1 MSLKKDIVWRVALVY
16 FAILALSIWIFG
28 KVLYLQ
34 FVEKDKWEAKVE
46 NATIRDVKLPP
57 NRGDIYAD
65 DMRLLASSIPYYEIR
80 MDLKS
85 TALTSSVFNRNIDSL
100 SLCLSQ
106 LFRDKS
112 KEGYKNE
119 LIRARKNG
127 ERFYLIKRKVN
138 YIQLKKLK
146 QFPIFRLGRYKG
158 GFIYIQENERIRPIG
173 NLASRTIGRI
183 SKVKGGN
190 IVGIEG
196 AYDPVLTGVEGV
208 RLEQKLSGN
217 VWMPI
222 NERNEIEPKDGK
234 SVVTTIDIDLQDVA
248 ENALL
253 KQLKLHKAHHGS
265 AILMEVATGEVKAI
279 VNLTDTFGT
288 YMEYYNYAIGE
299 STEPGST
306 FKLPV
311 LIAAMEDGYI
321 DLNDTVH
328 TGKGIIQI
336 YDKKIK
342 DDSYVN
348 GGWGTL
354 TVKQVL
360 EHSSNVGMAKL
371 IMKYYKKQPQRLI
384 DRLCSMDLNEKI
396 GLEIKGEGKPVIRFP
411 GDKLWSGISLA
422 MIAHGYEV
430 KLTPLQILT
439 FYNAVANNG
448 RMVKPRFVK
457 ELMYHGK
464 LVKTYSTEV
473 INPSICSRSTLR
485 KARNMLEGVVEEGTA
500 SNLRNP
506 YLKIAGKTGT
516 TQIYNKKYGYKSGSQ
531 VSYQAS
537 FVGYFP
543 ADHPKYSCIVVI
555 NSPSK
560 DVYYGNQVAG
570 PVFQEIANKVY
581 ATDLKMQKS
590 INSEEKNMIVDLP
603 YSKNSYKPDL
613 EEVLNALKIQ
623 TKDTDNNSEWV
634 ATVKQDKYIELED
647 KPIIQ
652 NLVPNV
658 VSMGAKDAVYLL
670 ENAGLKVKILG
681 RGSVKNQSIPPGSRI
696 NKGDVIT
703 LEMSFI

>member
-16 FAILALSIWIFG
+16 IVILSISIWIFG
-28 KVLYLQ
+28 KVLFLQ
-34 FVEKDKWEAKVE
+34 FIEKDKWEAKVE

-65 DMRLLASSIPYYEIR
+65 NMQLLASSIPYYEIR
-80 MDLKS
+80 MDLK
-85 TALTSSVFNRNIDSL
+85 TAALTDRIFNKNIDSL

-112 KEGYKNE
+112 KDEYKRMLVN
-119 LIRARKNG
+119 ARKNG

-146 QFPIFRLGRYKG
+146 QFPIFREGRYKG
-158 GFIYIQENERIRPIG
+158 GLICLQENERIRPNG
-173 NLASRTIGRI
+173 SLASRTIGYTT
-183 SKVKGGN
+183 KVKGGN

-222 NERNEIEPKDGK
+222 DERNEIEPKDGK
-234 SVVTTIDIDLQDVA
+234 SVVTTIDVELQDVA

-265 AILMEVATGEVKAI
+265 AVLMDVATGDIKAI

-288 YMEYYNYAIGE
+288 YREYYNYAVGE

-311 LIAAMEDGYI
+311 LIAAMEDGYV

-328 TGKGIIQI
+328 TGNGIYTI

-371 IMKYYKKQPQRLI
+371 IMKYYKNQPQRLI
-384 DRLCSMDLNEKI
+384 DRLYSMNLDDML
-396 GLEIKGEGKPVIRFP
+396 GLQIKGEGKPLIRFP

-430 KLTPLQILT
+430 RLTPLQILT

-448 RMVKPRFVK
+448 KMVKPKFVK
-457 ELMYHGK
+457 ELMYRGK
-464 LVKTYSTEV
+464 PVKKYGTEV
-473 INPSICSRSTLR
+473 INPSICSKSTLQ
-485 KARNMLEGVVEEGTA
+485 KARTMLEGVVEEGTA

-570 PVFQEIANKVY
+570 PVFLEIANKVY
-581 ATDLKMQKS
+581 ATDLKMQKA
-590 INSEEKNMIVDLP
+590 INNDENNLIVDLP

-613 EEVLNALKIQ
+613 DEVLSALNIQ
-623 TKDTDNNSEWV
+623 EKDSDNNSEWV
-634 ATVKQDKYIELED
+634 STNKEDKYIELD
-647 KPIIQ
+647 DHPVIQ

-681 RGSVKNQSIPPGSRI
+681 RGSVKSQSISPGTRI
-696 NKGDVIT
+696 KKGELIT